1 MRLVNTFDV
10 EPWWTTVP
18 PVVPVDEWER
28 MADRSEVPTRLWM
41 DLCDRLHVKCT
52 FFVVGRHALRFPS
65 LVREIAHRGH
75 EVGCHSLEHEDVAT
89 VSDAEFRARTRR
101 CKAIL
106 EDVSGAEVVAFR
118 APSFSFP
125 PDRAGRLFG
134 ILAELG
140 FRIDSSITTA
150 GRIYGGG
157 FTREEFPR
165 PMSLLE
171 RFGVD
176 IVEIPVPGVRL
187 FGRELQVFGG
197 GYLRLMPMGL
207 LEALHRREDYQVLY
221 VHPHDFD
228 PDLPRLPGSGVL
240 GDFRRRIR
248 LGDLSDKVR
257 QLFALSEVLSCGQ
270 LAAGVRP

>member
-18 PVVPVDEWER
+18 PVVPVDQWER
-28 MADRSEVPTRLWM
+28 MSDRSEEPTRSWM
-41 DLCDRLHVKCT
+41 DLCDLSGVKCT
-52 FFVVGRHALRFPS
+52 FFIVGRHARRVPA
-65 LVREIAHRGH
+65 LVREMAQRGH
-75 EVGCHSLEHEDVAT
+75 EVGCHSLEHEDIAT
-89 VSDAEFRARTRR
+89 ITDADFRSRTRE

-106 EDVSGAEVVAFR
+106 EDVSGTEVVSFR

-125 PDRAGRLFG
+125 PDRAARLFA
-134 ILAELG
+134 ILSELG

-157 FTREEFPR
+157 FKRYDFPR

-176 IVEIPVPGVRL
+176 MVEIPVPGVRFL
-187 FGRELQVFGG
+187 GRELQVFGG
-197 GYLRLMPMGL
+197 GYLRLLPMAL
-207 LEALHRREDYQVLY
+207 LESLHRREDYQVLY

-228 PDLPRLPGSGVL
+228 SDVPRLPGSGAL
-240 GDFRRRIR
+240 GDFRRRAR
-248 LGDLSDKVR
+248 VGDLPDKVR
-257 QLFALSEVLSCGQ
+257 RLFELSEVLSCGQ
-270 LAAGVRP
+270 LAERIRA